1 MMNYLR
7 FVLLSLGAVLLLKS
21 SPFSDLLFEQSV
33 VDTIMADLRTV
44 VKNPGQAFGK
54 KSDPHKSLPGSG
66 SRKRKRKAG
75 LVKLTSSFM
84 ETMAKARKVTSPP
97 LRGRGSLKAKVMVR
111 RVKALP
117 NYLNLPP
124 LARNTVV
131 KVSLGGILGFWNGW
145 TTPGHLG

>member
-1 MMNYLR
+1 VSLTPIWPSSEQWLR
-7 FVLLSLGAVLLLKS
+7 TRAKLLGRSLVHTKVSLGL
-21 SPFSDLLFEQSV
+21 D
-33 VDTIMADLRTV
+33 
-44 VKNPGQAFGK
+44 PGKGRGK
-54 KSDPHKSLPGSG
+54 LGQFMLSIP
-66 SRKRKRKAG
+66 
-75 LVKLTSSFM
+75 FM
-84 ETMAKARKVTSPP
+84 ETLAKARKVTSPP